1 MENIFK
7 ICGFYRYL
15 KTRSIKKDG
24 LKPSLE
30 KVISPKINYLSF
42 EAESTLSSFFTS
54 FSLSSRCFS

>member
-7 ICGFYRYL
+7 ICGFNGYL
-15 KTRSIKKDG
+15 KIKRIKKDG
-24 LKPSLE
+24 QKPSLE
-30 KVISPKINYLSF
+30 KVISLKINYLSF